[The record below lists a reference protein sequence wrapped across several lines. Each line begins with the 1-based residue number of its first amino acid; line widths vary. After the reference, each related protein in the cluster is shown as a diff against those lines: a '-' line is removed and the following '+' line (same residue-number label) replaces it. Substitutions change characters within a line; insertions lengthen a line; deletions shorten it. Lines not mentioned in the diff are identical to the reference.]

1 MYYPKY
7 MGRIEERRKKK
18 EKGGDGDDSD
28 LWSYVALIAI
38 VGVIGVITYFLFFS
52 GGQAV
57 EVEEWEDVR
66 AAEGED
72 PTLVAAD
79 ASEEEV
85 DDMVEVVYY
94 GDYACPFCRQFEG
107 RNLPRLK
114 DEYIATG
121 DVKLIFRAVDN
132 VDQNSRT
139 VGLASMEVWEQNR
152 SAFWE
157 WHKTAFAHQ
166 GQGGRWGRPSE
177 IESWTSNI
185 EGLDA
190 ESVREAAESGEHADV
205 LARHRNQY
213 RESGAGGT
221 PNLEINGSVVNPEA
235 SYERVQELIDA
246 ELEE

>member
-1 MYYPKY
+1 
-7 MGRIEERRKKK
+7 MGRIEEKKKQK
-18 EKGGDGDDSD
+18 EKGGDEDSD
-28 LWSYVALIAI
+28 LWSYVAL
-38 VGVIGVITYFLFFS
+38 VSVIGIIAVIAYFLFFS
-52 GGQAV
+52 GGAAV
-57 EVEEWEDVR
+57 EVETWEDVR
-66 AAEGED
+66 AAEVED
-72 PTLVAAD
+72 PTMVAAN
-79 ASEEEV
+79 ASSEEV

-121 DVKLIFRAVDN
+121 DVKLVFRAVDN
-132 VDQNSRT
+132 VDENSRT
-139 VGLASMEVWEQNR
+139 VALASFEVWDQNR

-185 EGLDA
+185 DGLDA
-190 ESVREAAESGEHADV
+190 SSVREVAESGEHADK

-213 RESGAGGT
+213 REDGASGT
-221 PNLEINGSVVNPEA
+221 PSLYINGSVVNPEA